1 MAMAG
6 YNPREATEFWRRMS
20 EAGKNS
26 QKPPK
31 MLSTHPAD
39 DDRIAELDKLM
50 EKAMKYYHAYNPS
63 K

>member
-1 MAMAG
+1 MAYAG
-6 YNPREATEFWRRMS
+6 A
-20 EAGKNS
+20 KS

-39 DDRIAELDKLM
+39 ATRIADL
-50 EKAMKYYHAYNPS
+50 EKQMAQAQKYYQAYAG

>member
-6 YNPREATEFWRRMS
+6 YNPNEAVAFWQRME

-26 QKPPK
+26 QKPPQL
-31 MLSTHPAD
+31 LSTHPAD
-39 DDRIAELDKLM
+39 ATRIEDLCKNMD
-50 EKAMKYYHAYNPS
+50 KAMKYYYAYGN